1 MVPQFPHLPKELIEV
16 AVLRE
21 LMSVHRSRLC
31 LAVPECPYLG
41 ALMPWEILLFL
52 LTVETQRGEIM
63 PTSTKTGRSRAQ
75 DLNPG
80 LLTPEQ

>member
-1 MVPQFPHLPKELIEV
+1 MPQFPYLQKELIEV

-21 LMSVHRSRLC
+21 LMSVHRSGLC
-31 LAVPECPYLG
+31 LAVPECSYLG

-63 PTSTKTGRSRAQ
+63 PTGTKTGRSRAQ